1 MHYITRPGRLAG
13 LLSFAIALASA
24 AVVASADGGS
34 EFPTIDFPS
43 IDFQG
48 LLEIEADYS
57 SPYTGADESD
67 IVLDRAELGLEVLL
81 NEWLS
86 AEVSTLYKE
95 DDTPFELDTAAVSVI
110 HPDQIWSVRAGQLYL
125 PFGLYESAMISE
137 PLTYELGE
145 TRKTAI
151 SAQAGIGGFRAGLYA
166 FNGDL
171 GGKNRIDNWGGI
183 LAYEAQIGEADLLL
197 SGGYINHLGESR
209 EMERYLTEEV
219 SAGQVNGDKVAAW
232 TTAVVLDI
240 HDVITLVGEYLAA
253 IDDFTV
259 DEMTFREAGARP
271 AAWNVEAAHEFG
283 LHGRQAEVAIGY
295 QGSEEAIALGLPKSR
310 ALAVFAVDVWRNTT
324 LSFEYAHDRD
334 YGVAVGGTGKTAG
347 TFITQLAV
355 VF

>member
-1 MHYITRPGRLAG
+1 MYKMHKTCPGQLAAP
-13 LLSFAIALASA
+13 LSLAIALASA
-24 AVVASADGGS
+24 PVVASADDGS
-34 EFPTIDFPS
+34 EFPTIDF
-43 IDFQG
+43 QG
-48 LLEIEADYS
+48 LVDVEAYHS
-57 SPYTGADESD
+57 SPYTGSDESGT
-67 IVLDRAELGLEVLL
+67 VVDRAELGLEVLL

-86 AEVSTLYKE
+86 AEVSTLYRE
-95 DDTPFELDTAAVSVI
+95 DHTPFELDTVAVAVT
-110 HPDQIWSVRAGQLYL
+110 HPDQLWSLRAGQFYL
-125 PFGLYESAMISE
+125 PFGLYESIMISE

-151 SAQAGIGGFRAGLYA
+151 SAQAGIGGVRAGLYA
-166 FNGDL
+166 FDGDL
-171 GGKNRIDNWGGI
+171 GSKDRIDNWGGV

-209 EMERYLTEEV
+209 EMERLLTEEV

-253 IDDFTV
+253 IDDFAV
-259 DEMTFREAGARP
+259 DEMAFREAGARP

-283 LHGRQAEVAIGY
+283 FHGRQAEVAIGY

-347 TFITQLAV
+347 TFTTQLAV